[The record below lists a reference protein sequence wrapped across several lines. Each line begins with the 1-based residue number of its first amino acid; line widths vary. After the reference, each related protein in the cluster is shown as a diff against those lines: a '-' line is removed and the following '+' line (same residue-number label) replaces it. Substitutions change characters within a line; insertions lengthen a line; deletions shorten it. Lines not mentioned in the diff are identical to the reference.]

1 MSGKHARGFHLLLAV
16 GILVVDRLTKWIV
29 ASRLSLHDGV
39 TVIPDFF
46 RIVHVENPGAAFG
59 LFAES
64 SYEWR
69 LTILI
74 LFSLLAL
81 VIVGVLLWKNS
92 HIVSAT
98 GTALALILGGALG
111 NLWDRI
117 IAGHVTDFLEFHVG
131 SYYWPSFNVAD
142 SAIVVGALLL
152 VADILFAKAPERL
165 SAKDEIRTTK

>member
-1 MSGKHARGFHLLLAV
+1 MSEKQAQGFHLLIAV
-16 GILVVDRLTKWIV
+16 AVLVLDRFSKWIV
-29 ASRLSLHDGV
+29 ATRLTLHDGI

-59 LFAES
+59 LFAAS
-64 SYEWR
+64 SYQWR

-81 VIVGVLLWKNS
+81 IVVGVLLWKNS

-98 GTALALILGGALG
+98 GTALSLILGGALG
-111 NLWDRI
+111 NLWDRV
-117 IAGHVTDFLEFHVG
+117 IAGHVTDFLEFHIG

-142 SAIVVGALLL
+142 SAIVIGALLL
-152 VADILFAKAPERL
+152 VGDILFSKAPEQQK
-165 SAKDEIRTTK
+165 SHVN

>member
-1 MSGKHARGFHLLLAV
+1 MSGKHARGFHLLVAV
-16 GILVVDRLTKWIV
+16 AVVVVDRFTKWII
-29 ASRLSLHDGV
+29 ATRLSLRDGI

-64 SYEWR
+64 SYQWR
-69 LTILI
+69 LTLLI

-92 HIVSAT
+92 HIVTAT

-111 NLWDRI
+111 NLWDRV
-117 IAGHVTDFLEFHVG
+117 IAGHVTDFLEFHFG
-131 SYYWPSFNVAD
+131 SYYWPSFNAAD
-142 SAIVVGALLL
+142 SAIVIGALLL
-152 VADILFAKAPERL
+152 VADILFAKAPEQQK
-165 SAKDEIRTTK
+165 SHVN

>member
-1 MSGKHARGFHLLLAV
+1 MSEKQARRLHLIIALAV
-16 GILVVDRLTKWIV
+16 LALDRFSKWIIS
-29 ASRLSLHDGV
+29 AKLTLHDGI

-64 SYEWR
+64 SSPWR
-69 LTILI
+69 STALI

-81 VIVGVLLWKNS
+81 VVVGALLWKNS
-92 HIVSAT
+92 ERLNAT
-98 GTALALILGGALG
+98 GVGLSMVLGGALG

-117 IAGHVTDFLEFHVG
+117 ISGHVTDFLEFHIA

-142 SAIVVGALLL
+142 SAIVIGAILL
-152 VADILFAKAPERL
+152 VSDILFNKAPEQQK
-165 SAKDEIRTTK
+165 SHVH